1 MSPSEM
7 GEVPASHGSSGPLG
21 SSGASASLGAAGCSA
36 SAGSAASAGA
46 GHHVAR
52 ATMKDVAALSGV
64 SLKTVSRVV
73 NREAGVSPEVRERV
87 ERAVARLDYSHNV
100 HASNL
105 RRSSGRTGTVGALL
119 QDISNSFSASLLRS
133 LEDVARDQRTA
144 VLASSLDEEPERE
157 IALVRGLVARRVD
170 GLVLMPATARQEY
183 LLPELRAGLPT
194 VFVDRLPRGVDADS
208 VTVDNLAGSRH
219 AVRHL
224 VSHGHRRIV
233 ALGDLRTIQTAEL
246 RLQGYREEMQAAGLG
261 DEILERADLRTPEAA
276 EAAVRQ
282 LFRTGTGPRPT
293 AIFAGRNDLAVG
305 AVRAL
310 RALGLVH
317 RVALVGFDDFPL
329 ADLLDPGLTVMR
341 QNVGQIGSEV
351 GRLLF
356 ARIDGDAAPPR
367 RVVIEPTLIPRG
379 SGEIPPHE

>member
-1 MSPSEM
+1 MSSSEQ
-7 GEVPASHGSSGPLG
+7 GEVPAAADQPAGPPAPSGSLASPGP
-21 SSGASASLGAAGCSA
+21 
-36 SAGSAASAGA
+36 AGSTGSTGS
-46 GHHVAR
+46 GRQVAR

-73 NREAGVSPEVRERV
+73 NREAGVSAEVRERV
-87 ERAVARLDYSHNV
+87 ERAVVRLDYSHNV

-144 VLASSLDEEPERE
+144 VLGASLDEEPERE

-194 VFVDRLPRGVDADS
+194 VFVDRLPVGVDADS

-219 AVRHL
+219 AVQHL
-224 VSHGHRRIV
+224 VSRGHRRIV
-233 ALGDLRTIQTAEL
+233 ALGDLRTIQTADL
-246 RLQGYREEMQAAGLG
+246 RLQGYREAMQAAGLG
-261 DEILERADLRTPEAA
+261 GEILERADLRTSEAA
-276 EAAVRQ
+276 EHAVSR
-282 LFRTGTGPRPT
+282 LFRTVTGPRPT
-293 AIFAGRNDLAVG
+293 AIFAGRNDLAIG

-310 RALGLVH
+310 RAFGLVH
-317 RVALVGFDDFPL
+317 RVAVVGFDDFPL

-341 QNVGQIGSEV
+341 QNVGQIGAEV

-356 ARIDGDAAPPR
+356 ARIAGDIAPPR
-367 RVVIEPTLIPRG
+367 RVIIEPTLIPRG

>member
-1 MSPSEM
+1 MSPSEQ
-7 GEVPASHGSSGPLG
+7 GEVP
-21 SSGASASLGAAGCSA
+21 
-36 SAGSAASAGA
+36 ASAGA

-224 VSHGHRRIV
+224 ASHGHRRIV

-246 RLQGYREEMQAAGLG
+246 RLQGYREEMQVAGLG
-261 DEILERADLRTPEAA
+261 DEILERADLRTSEAA
-276 EAAVRQ
+276 EHAVRQ

-341 QNVGQIGSEV
+341 QNVGQIGAEI

-356 ARIDGDAAPPR
+356 ARIAGDAAPPR

>member
-1 MSPSEM
+1 MSPSEQ
-7 GEVPASHGSSGPLG
+7 GEVPGTAGSSGPPAPPGAVG
-21 SSGASASLGAAGCSA
+21 SPGSVGPAGPIGSTGSGRP
-36 SAGSAASAGA
+36 
-46 GHHVAR
+46 VAR

-87 ERAVARLDYSHNV
+87 ERAVVRLDYSHNV

-133 LEDVARDQRTA
+133 LEDVARDHRTA
-144 VLASSLDEEPERE
+144 VLAASLDEEPERE

-194 VFVDRLPRGVDADS
+194 VFVDRLPHGVDADS

-246 RLQGYREEMQAAGLG
+246 RLQGYREAMQAAGLG
-261 DEILERADLRTPEAA
+261 GEILERADLRTSEAA
-276 EAAVRQ
+276 EQAVSR

-317 RVALVGFDDFPL
+317 RVAVVGFDDFPL

-341 QNVGQIGSEV
+341 QNVGQIGAEV

-356 ARIDGDAAPPR
+356 ARIAGDTAPPR
-367 RVVIEPTLIPRG
+367 RVIIEPTLIPRG